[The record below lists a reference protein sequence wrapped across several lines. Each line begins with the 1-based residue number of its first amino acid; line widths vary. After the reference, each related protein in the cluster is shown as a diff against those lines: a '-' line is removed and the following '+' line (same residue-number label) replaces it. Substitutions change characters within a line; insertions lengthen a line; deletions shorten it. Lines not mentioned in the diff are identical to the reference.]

1 MQQQGGFAT
10 IAATD
15 FPHPFISLTSHLGVD
30 MSSRKQLANAIRALS
45 MDGVQKANSGH
56 PGAPM
61 GMADIAEV
69 LWRSHLNHNPQNP
82 NWADRDRFVLSN
94 GHGSML
100 IYSLLHLSGYEL
112 SIDDLKNFRQLH
124 SKTPGHPEYGYAPGI
139 ETTTGPLGQGI
150 TNAVGMAIAEKALA
164 AQFNKPGHDIVDH
177 FTYVFMGDGCL
188 MEGISHEACSLAGTL
203 GLGKLI
209 AFWDDNG
216 ISIDGHVEGWFSDD
230 TPKRFEAYGW
240 HVIPA
245 VDGHDA
251 DAINAAIEAAKA
263 ETSRPTLICTK
274 TIIGFGS
281 PNKAGSHDCHG
292 APLGNDEIKAA
303 REFLGWEYAPFEIPA
318 DIYAEWDAKAA
329 GASKEAAWDEKFAA
343 YAKAYPAEAAEYK
356 RRVAGELPANWEA
369 ATSEI
374 IANLQANPA
383 NIASRKASQN
393 ALEAFGKLL
402 PEFMGGS
409 ADLAPS
415 NLTMWSGSKSLTAE
429 DASGNYI
436 HYGVRE
442 FGMTAIINGIAL
454 HGGFVPYGA
463 TFLMF
468 MEYARNAMR
477 MAALMKVQNIQVYTH
492 DSIGLGED
500 GPTHQPVEQI
510 ASLRMTPNM
519 STWRPCDQVESAVA
533 WKLAIERKDAPS
545 ALIFSRQ
552 NLVQQPRSAEQVA
565 NIAKGGYIL
574 KDCAGQPELILIAT
588 GSEVELAVAAY
599 EQLSAEGKAVRVVSM
614 PSTDAFDKQDAAYR
628 EAVLPSAVTK
638 RIAIEAGI
646 ADFWYKYVGFGG
658 RIIGMTSFGE
668 SAPAGELFKLFGFT
682 TENVVKQAKELLA

>member
-1 MQQQGGFAT
+1 MY
-10 IAATD
+10 
-15 FPHPFISLTSHLGVD
+15 LGAD
-30 MSSRKQLANAIRALS
+30 MSSRKRLANAIRALS
-45 MDGVQKANSGH
+45 MDGVQQANSGH

-82 NWADRDRFVLSN
+82 EWADRDRFILSN

-112 SIDDLKNFRQLH
+112 AIDDLKNFRQLH

-150 TNAVGMAIAEKALA
+150 TNGVGMALAEKALA
-164 AQFNKPGHDIVDH
+164 AQFNKEGHDIVDH
-177 FTYVFMGDGCL
+177 FTYVFMGDGCM

-203 GLGKLI
+203 GLGKLV

-230 TPKRFEAYGW
+230 TPARFEAYGW
-240 HVIPA
+240 HVIRA

-263 ETSRPTLICTK
+263 DTSRPTLICTK

-292 APLGNDEIKAA
+292 APLGHDEIKAA
-303 REFLGWEYAPFEIPA
+303 REFLGWEYGPFEIPA
-318 DIYAEWDAKAA
+318 DIYSDWDAKPA
-329 GASKEAAWDEKFAA
+329 GSVKEAAWNDKFAA
-343 YAKAYPAEAAEYK
+343 YAAAYPELAAEFK
-356 RRVAGELPANWEA
+356 RRVAGELPTGWDEKAKQ
-369 ATSEI
+369 I
-374 IANLQANPA
+374 IADLQANPA

-415 NLTMWSGSKSLTAE
+415 NLTMWSGSKSITPE

-442 FGMTAIINGIAL
+442 FGMTAIMNGMAL

-477 MAALMKVQNIQVYTH
+477 MAALMKIQNIQVYTH

-510 ASLRMTPNM
+510 ASLRLTPNM

-533 WKLAIERKDAPS
+533 WKLAIERKNGPT

-552 NLVQQPRSAEQVA
+552 NLAQQARTAEQVA
-565 NIAKGGYIL
+565 NIEKGGYIL
-574 KDCAGQPELILIAT
+574 NDCDGQPDLIFIAT
-588 GSEVELAVAAY
+588 GSEVELAVSAAA
-599 EQLSAEGKAVRVVSM
+599 ELTAEGKKIRVVSM
-614 PSTDAFDKQDAAYR
+614 PATDAFDKQDAAYR
-628 EAVLPSAVTK
+628 ESVLPAAVTA
-638 RIAIEAGI
+638 RVAVEAGI

-658 RIIGMTSFGE
+658 KIVGMTTFGE
-668 SAPAGELFKLFGFT
+668 SAPADQLFKMFGFT
-682 TENVVKQAKELLA
+682 TENVVKVAKEVLA